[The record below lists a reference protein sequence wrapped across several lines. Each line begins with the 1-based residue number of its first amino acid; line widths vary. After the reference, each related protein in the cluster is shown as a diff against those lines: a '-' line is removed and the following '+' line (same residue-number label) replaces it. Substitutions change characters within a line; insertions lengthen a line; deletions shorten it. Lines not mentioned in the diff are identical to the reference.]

1 MKLRRGWIFYLAGL
15 LLAIVAGVLAVLA
28 LQQAVPTPE
37 PIRPATRPVIVAKQ
51 PISARQVVLVEAL
64 DVRDFLLDEIP
75 SGAIFRMEDAVG
87 KFSFQNVE
95 VGQPLLAQNLAS
107 LTASG
112 TSGITTTARLAALL
126 PADKVGVALPANDL
140 LSKSGEVD
148 TGDRIDILASMIVLG
163 NEEGTGGQVTL
174 LTLQDV
180 PVVKTL
186 EEAGQQQ
193 SNGNQPPARGKI
205 TGLIVAVD
213 SQDAVALKYFVDSG
227 ANVSIAVRPPKLT
240 AIFQIIP
247 VTLNYLADRFG
258 ITVPKPLP

>member
-1 MKLRRGWIFYLAGL
+1 
-15 LLAIVAGVLAVLA
+15 
-28 LQQAVPTPE
+28 
-37 PIRPATRPVIVAKQ
+37 
-51 PISARQVVLVEAL
+51 
-64 DVRDFLLDEIP
+64 
-75 SGAIFRMEDAVG
+75 
-87 KFSFQNVE
+87 
-95 VGQPLLAQNLAS
+95 
-107 LTASG
+107 
-112 TSGITTTARLAALL
+112 
-126 PADKVGVALPANDL
+126 
-140 LSKSGEVD
+140 
-148 TGDRIDILASMIVLG
+148 MIVLG
-163 NEEGTGGQVTL
+163 GEEGTGGQVTL

-186 EEAGQQQ
+186 EEAVQQQ

-258 ITVPKPLP
+258 ITVPEPLP